1 MTHAPAMN
9 ESPLSQ
15 PSIDA
20 PAYPSA
26 PFATPSTRSPEPSIQ
41 PAYPTAQPIN
51 PTAPSDSTLV
61 DQSGRPLGPRALKT
75 RARILDATIALLDEK
90 AMRDLRVIDIAR
102 RIGSSPATF
111 YQYFKDIEDV
121 VLELATQIQDLTP
134 AMVEII
140 EGDWTGRDGH
150 MRGRHLANLFI
161 DHFAKYNSIL
171 RVRNNSA
178 EEGSPE
184 FGAVRLQTMLP
195 LLTAF
200 SELVRKAH
208 PIPTIP
214 ETGEWT
220 GGKLHPIMGAMFLTA
235 TLEGLAVHHDK
246 YAKRFAID
254 GEGREEMVESMA
266 TILQMILT

>member
-1 MTHAPAMN
+1 MN
-9 ESPLSQ
+9 ESPFSQ

-20 PAYPSA
+20 PAYLGA
-26 PFATPSTRSPEPSIQ
+26 PFGTPVPEPSIHPTH
-41 PAYPTAQPIN
+41 PAV
-51 PTAPSDSTLV
+51 PSDLTLL

-75 RARILDATIALLDEK
+75 RSRILDATITLLDEK

-121 VLELATQIQDLTP
+121 VLELASRIQDLTP
-134 AMVEII
+134 AMIEII
-140 EGDWTGRDGH
+140 QGDWTGRDGH

-178 EEGSPE
+178 EEGSAE
-184 FGAVRLQTMLP
+184 FVAVRIQTMLP

-200 SELVRKAH
+200 SDLVREAH
-208 PIPTIP
+208 PIPAPPVI
-214 ETGEWT
+214 GEWT
-220 GGKLHPIMGAMFLTA
+220 GGKIYPIMAAMILTTA
-235 TLEGLAVHHDK
+235 LEGLAVHHDK
-246 YAKRFAID
+246 YAKRFAVD
-254 GEGREEMVESMA
+254 GEGREQMVETMA
-266 TILQMILT
+266 TLLQMLLT